1 MQVQSMHFKARA
13 GQKLADVRLQKNL
26 KRLSQK
32 FVTARSV
39 AIQEIDFEATR
50 TAAVERRDRAIS
62 RLDLYLEIF
71 EKNATATVATVL
83 YAESAAEASEL
94 VVQIARRHE
103 AKTVTKSKSMVS
115 EEMALND
122 ALRAAGVEPV
132 ETDLGE

>member
-1 MQVQSMHFKARA
+1 MQVQSMHFKARS
-13 GQKLADVRLQKNL
+13 GQKLADLRLQKNL

-50 TAAVERRDRAIS
+50 SAAVERRDRAIA

-71 EKNATATVATVL
+71 ERNAQAVGATVL
-83 YAESAAEASEL
+83 FAESAAEASQM
-94 VVQIARRHE
+94 VVEIARRHE
-103 AKTVTKSKSMVS
+103 ARTVTKSKSMVS

-132 ETDLGE
+132 DWSLG

>member
-13 GQKLADVRLQKNL
+13 GQKLADIRLQKNL

-32 FVTARSV
+32 FVTARAV

-50 TAAVERRDRAIS
+50 TAAVERRDRAIA

-71 EKNATATVATVL
+71 ERNATAAGATVL
-83 YAESAAEASEL
+83 FAESAAEASQM
-94 VVQIARRHE
+94 VVEIARRHE

-132 ETDLGE
+132 ETD